1 MEDFKAYCK
10 PAYKCGI
17 CGEEFTNVYDRSACE
32 VACLL
37 KKQEEEKK
45 AAEAKK
51 NAEKKADFNEASAA
65 LDNAL
70 ALINKCVEK
79 HGSFKYSGK
88 LNEVDFAALDFIPS
102 KLFNYF
108 WF

>member
-37 KKQEEEKK
+37 KKQEE
-45 AAEAKK
+45 
-51 NAEKKADFNEASAA
+51 EKKADFNEASAA